1 MAVMI
6 VQLELSKTQRL
17 TVKLVSVLL
26 ARNNLLLITQTLSV
40 KRVLVALTVR
50 ELSAYLVTL
59 WMATALALLT
69 NSQRKREVLFSVLT
83 VLSDGLV
90 ELKET

>member
-1 MAVMI
+1 M
-6 VQLELSKTQRL
+6 
-17 TVKLVSVLL
+17 L

-59 WMATALALLT
+59 LMATALALLT

>member
-1 MAVMI
+1 
-6 VQLELSKTQRL
+6 
-17 TVKLVSVLL
+17 
-26 ARNNLLLITQTLSV
+26 V
-40 KRVLVALTVR
+40 KRVQVALTVR

-59 WMATALALLT
+59 LMATALALLT

>member
-17 TVKLVSVLL
+17 MVKLVSVLL

-59 WMATALALLT
+59 LMATALALLT

>member
-17 TVKLVSVLL
+17 MVKLVSVLL

>member
-17 TVKLVSVLL
+17 MVKLVSVLL

-40 KRVLVALTVR
+40 KRVQVALTVR

-59 WMATALALLT
+59 LMATALALLT

>member
-17 TVKLVSVLL
+17 MVKLVSVLL

-40 KRVLVALTVR
+40 KRVLVVLTVR